1 MINFIFLLVSLE
13 GKENSEKLLTQDQ
26 QTFII
31 NNLIPINL
39 MIEKEG
45 ESTALID
52 DKKIKSTNVE
62 LEERFKVERNQWVE
76 DIKKLVKSSSDTS
89 KLNEAQVYQLSY
101 RQMCVEK
108 ISEYSIL
115 LEKRQELFD
124 KQCASRFREYTTN
137 YDLKLSG
144 SEKQL
149 FIQSDCSEL
158 KLQIKMISVQ
168 IKFFE
173 ESIKTLDNLGFAIRN
188 KIEIVSK
195 QLI

>member
-1 MINFIFLLVSLE
+1 M
-13 GKENSEKLLTQDQ
+13 K
-26 QTFII
+26 
-31 NNLIPINL
+31 P
-39 MIEKEG
+39 
-45 ESTALID
+45 ID
-52 DKKIKSTNVE
+52 DEKIKKTNVE
-62 LEERFKVERNQWVE
+62 LEKRFKEERDKWLQ
-76 DIKKLVKSSSDTS
+76 DITKLVKSSGDTS
-89 KLNEAQVYQLSY
+89 QLNEAQVFQLSY

-108 ISEYSIL
+108 ICEYRVL

-168 IKFFE
+168 INFFE

>member
-1 MINFIFLLVSLE
+1 MKPVDD
-13 GKENSEKLLTQDQ
+13 EKT
-26 QTFII
+26 
-31 NNLIPINL
+31 
-39 MIEKEG
+39 K
-45 ESTALID
+45 AV
-52 DKKIKSTNVE
+52 NVE
-62 LEERFKVERNQWVE
+62 LEKRFKEERE
-76 DIKKLVKSSSDTS
+76 DWLDKITKLVKSSGDTS

-115 LEKRQELFD
+115 LEKRQEMFD
-124 KQCASRFREYTTN
+124 KQCASRFREYSTN
-137 YDLKLSG
+137 YDLKLSAN
-144 SEKQL
+144 EKQL

-195 QLI
+195 QLM